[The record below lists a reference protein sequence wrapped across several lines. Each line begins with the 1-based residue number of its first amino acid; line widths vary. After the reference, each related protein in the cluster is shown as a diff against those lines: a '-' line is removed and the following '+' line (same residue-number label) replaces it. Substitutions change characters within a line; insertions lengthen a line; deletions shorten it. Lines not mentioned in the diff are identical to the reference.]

1 MNRLC
6 NKSLERRIA
15 ANVVVNSDIGSVQEK
30 KFAQLANIVRQSS
43 LYLYST

>member
-15 ANVVVNSDIGSVQEK
+15 ANVVVNSDIESVQKK
-30 KFAQLANIVRQSS
+30 KFAQLANVVRQSS
-43 LYLYST
+43 FYFYST